1 MGALFEWL
9 CGCSE
14 DARYS
19 LPGLVH
25 VAEPPKN
32 VAFLRA
38 CFLKSSL
45 FMSQPIVAIA
55 GAGAAGYFAAIA
67 CAEAN
72 RDQRVILF
80 EATAHPLAKVRISGG
95 GRCNVTHA
103 CFEPRELVKRYPRGS
118 RELLGAFHR
127 WQPRDTVEWFAA
139 RGVELKTEPDGRMFP
154 ITDQSTTIVT
164 CLQREA
170 ERTGVEV
177 RLKCGLVSATPLRPE
192 GFALTL
198 TTGEAISVRRLL
210 LATGGTRGSAG
221 FSIAEKLG
229 HTIEPLA
236 PSLFTF
242 NVDDPRLREIPG
254 VAVPSTTASVPALK
268 LSETGPTLITHWG
281 LSGPA
286 ILRVSA
292 WGARELQAVD
302 YRFTVRINW
311 AGPAKIESLRAELQ
325 TQRRLHPRRQVS
337 NTPVASIPQRLWEKL
352 SAAAGIATTTTWSGL
367 SASAAFALADQI
379 GASEFSVTG
388 KSTNK
393 DEFVTCGGVRLR
405 DVDFRTMESRL
416 CAGLHFAGEVL
427 DIDGIT
433 GGFNFQAAWTT
444 GLLAGRAMAGV
455 AAAAL

>member
-1 MGALFEWL
+1 
-9 CGCSE
+9 
-14 DARYS
+14 
-19 LPGLVH
+19 
-25 VAEPPKN
+25 
-32 VAFLRA
+32 
-38 CFLKSSL
+38 
-45 FMSQPIVAIA
+45 MSQPIVAIA

-67 CAEAN
+67 CAEAKQD
-72 RDQRVILF
+72 RRVVLL

-127 WQPRDTVEWFAA
+127 WQPRDTVAWFEA
-139 RGVELKTEPDGRMFP
+139 RGVPLKTEADGRMFP
-154 ITDQSTTIVT
+154 TTDQSATITT

-170 ERTGVEV
+170 ERAGVEV
-177 RLKCGLVSATPLRPE
+177 RLRSGLVSAEPLQPR
-192 GFALTL
+192 GFTVTL
-198 TTGEAISVRRLL
+198 TTGEAFAVERLL

-242 NVDDPRLREIPG
+242 NIKDPRLSEIPG
-254 VAVPSTTASVPALK
+254 VAVPHATASVPALK
-268 LSETGPTLITHWG
+268 LSETGPILVTHWG

-286 ILRVSA
+286 ILRLSA

-302 YRFTVRINW
+302 YRFNVRINW
-311 AGPAKIESLRAELQ
+311 SGALTLEQIRAELQ
-325 TQRRLHPRRQVS
+325 AQRGPNPRRQIS

-352 SAAAGIATTTTWSGL
+352 VAAAGLAPTTTWSSL
-367 SASAAFALADQI
+367 SSAATRALAEQI
-379 GASEFSVTG
+379 GAGEFSVAG

-405 DVDFRTMESRL
+405 EVDFRTM
-416 CAGLHFAGEVL
+416 
-427 DIDGIT
+427 
-433 GGFNFQAAWTT
+433 
-444 GLLAGRAMAGV
+444 
-455 AAAAL
+455 